1 MNTCGNKQT
10 GLCFNS
16 VYYSQCYKEY
26 MLPINKNIRSFI
38 RKIEPVKKSQMEIQ
52 EWENAVYEVNV
63 HRLAFNSRREFTKEG
78 IRNYGDRSMEHFQSE
93 EQGESQKPQ

>member
-1 MNTCGNKQT
+1 
-10 GLCFNS
+10 
-16 VYYSQCYKEY
+16 